1 MKIQKVYIIICCKL
15 QVDKKYIL
23 FWNSGFAF
31 HQFFHYFSLLL
42 NITWWMYLLVVTL
55 FPSWHEDKHKG
66 HLLCMVVMLYKSIY
80 VPSIYQV
87 FAVDRIWSWVGV
99 AKRRC
104 LLFLTLTSLEE
115 TLWHVL
121 FLQREVHIS
130 RIFWA
135 LSLTGFICCF
145 ICLLWQGI
153 LLLVDLG
160 MLCHSVLP
168 EAPSNK
174 KNNNLNP
181 N

>member
-55 FPSWHEDKHKG
+55 LPSWHEDKHKG

-104 LLFLTLTSLEE
+104 LLFLTLTSPWKKPCGMCCSSKEKFISAGSFGRC
-115 TLWHVL
+115 LWQAL
-121 FLQREVHIS
+121 FA
-130 RIFWA
+130 A
-135 LSLTGFICCF
+135 LSACSGKVFYF
-145 ICLLWQGI
+145 W
-153 LLLVDLG
+153 
-160 MLCHSVLP
+160 
-168 EAPSNK
+168 
-174 KNNNLNP
+174 
-181 N
+181 